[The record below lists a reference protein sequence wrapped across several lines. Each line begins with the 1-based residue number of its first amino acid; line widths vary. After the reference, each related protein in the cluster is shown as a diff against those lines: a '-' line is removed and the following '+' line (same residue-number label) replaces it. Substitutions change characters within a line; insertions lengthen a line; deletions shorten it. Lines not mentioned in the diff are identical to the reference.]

1 MSEQRTLYV
10 AVNYKDPHGRDHSR
24 GDKVTANVSD
34 PVANELLY
42 RGILS
47 ETPVRRQAG
56 ENSSRVTG
64 DQEK

>member
-10 AVNYKDPHGRDHSR
+10 AVNYKDPHGRDHVR
-24 GDKVTANVSD
+24 GDKVTADMGDSLVG
-34 PVANELLY
+34 ELLY

-64 DQEK
+64 DQPQ

>member
-24 GDKVTANVSD
+24 GDKVTADASD
-34 PVANELLY
+34 PLVNELLY

-47 ETPVRRQAG
+47 DTPVRRQAG
-56 ENSSRVTG
+56 ENSSRVTE
-64 DQEK
+64 DQSK